1 MKVREEKK
9 EEDDE
14 GGLGK
19 RQSPNCPTKREENHT
34 YK

>member
-14 GGLGK
+14 GGLGRDSLQIVALDGGK
-19 RQSPNCPTKREENHT
+19 PHL
-34 YK
+34 